1 MQFDEPTKTYWRV
14 CAGSSHRSPRVCRAF
29 AVRSSPTDGY
39 SFRPPAS
46 GSVLRYVTTNPG
58 KVREAERYLPDGSVE
73 RLDFDYPEIQ
83 ADELGPI
90 AAQGAREAYRR
101 AGEPVLVDDA
111 GLFVEGLDGFPGPYS
126 SYVEETLGIERV
138 HEIATDLDDRRAAFR
153 CVLGYCDGD
162 GFAAS
167 PDPVDR
173 GDRNAAAA
181 AGPDGDGGGDL
192 DDSGDER
199 AAALP
204 VKLFEGYVPGR
215 IVAPRGE
222 GGFGYDPIFEH
233 DGETFAEMDTDRKN
247 TVSHRGRALEK
258 FAEWYANR

>member
-1 MQFDEPTKTYWRV
+1 M
-14 CAGSSHRSPRVCRAF
+14 
-29 AVRSSPTDGY
+29 
-39 SFRPPAS
+39 
-46 GSVLRYVTTNPG
+46 LRYVTTHPG

-73 RLDFDYPEIQ
+73 RLDFDYTEVQ
-83 ADELGPI
+83 AGDLGPI
-90 AAQGAREAYRR
+90 AAQGAREAYRH
-101 AGEPVLVDDA
+101 ADAPVLVDDA

-138 HEIATDLDDRRAAFR
+138 HEIASELDDRRAAFR
-153 CVLGYCDGD
+153 CTLGYCDGE

-173 GDRNAAAA
+173 GDRDAAAA
-181 AGPDGDGGGDL
+181 AGPDAEVGGEIDGEGDAAGDGADP
-192 DDSGDER
+192 
-199 AAALP
+199 LP

-215 IVAPRGE
+215 IVAPRGD

-247 TVSHRGRALEK
+247 AVSHRGRALEK
-258 FAEWYANR
+258 FAEWYADR